1 MSCLTI
7 LGDSVLKG
15 VTLGEKGYFINRA
28 PEEKFRRDTGIGIEN
43 LSRFGCTTDKS
54 LKSVIRSLKNHEGD
68 RTVLVEYGG
77 NDCDFDWKAISDD
90 PDGYYPAR
98 VPLEKFIENYEQIIA
113 SVTASGAKPVAVS
126 LMPVNAERYFRWF
139 CKNGVI
145 PENVMRWLGEVNVIY
160 RYQEMYS
167 DAVEKVARKTGTP
180 IIDLRASFLQ
190 IHRLGDYICEDG
202 IHPTE
207 KGQELIWATL
217 KTGLSPLIS

>member
-1 MSCLTI
+1 MSYLTI

-15 VTLGEKGYFINRA
+15 VTLGEKGYVINHA
-28 PEEKFRRDTGIGIEN
+28 PEMKFSEDTGIAVEN

-54 LKSVIRSLKNHEGD
+54 LKSVVRYLKDHEGGG
-68 RTVLVEYGG
+68 TVLIEYGG

-90 PDGYYPAR
+90 PEGFYPAK
-98 VPLEKFIENYEQIIA
+98 VPLERFEENYGEIIA
-113 SVTASGAKPVAVS
+113 SVKAKGARPVAVS
-126 LMPVNAERYFRWF
+126 LMPINAERYFRWF
-139 CKNGVI
+139 CRNGVV
-145 PENVMRWLGEVNVIY
+145 PENVIKWLGEINVIY

-180 IIDLRASFLQ
+180 LIDLRSSFLR

-217 KTGLSPLIS
+217 RKELVPLVS

>member
-1 MSCLTI
+1 MSYLTI

-15 VTLGEKGYFINRA
+15 VTLGERGYVINHS
-28 PEEKFRRDTGIGIEN
+28 PEIRFSEATGIRVEN

-54 LKSVIRSLKNHEGD
+54 LKSVIRFLKNHEGD
-68 RTVLVEYGG
+68 RTVLIEYGG

-90 PDGYYPAR
+90 PDGFYPAR
-98 VPLEKFIENYEQIIA
+98 VPLERFTENYEQIID
-113 SVTASGAKPVAVS
+113 SVKASGAKPVAVS
-126 LMPVNAERYFRWF
+126 LMPINAERYFRWF

-145 PENVMRWLGEVNVIY
+145 PENVMKWLGEVNVIY

-167 DAVEKVARKTGTP
+167 KAVEKVAGKTGTP
-180 IIDLRASFLQ
+180 LIDLRSSFLG

-217 KTGLSPLIS
+217 RKGLIPLIP